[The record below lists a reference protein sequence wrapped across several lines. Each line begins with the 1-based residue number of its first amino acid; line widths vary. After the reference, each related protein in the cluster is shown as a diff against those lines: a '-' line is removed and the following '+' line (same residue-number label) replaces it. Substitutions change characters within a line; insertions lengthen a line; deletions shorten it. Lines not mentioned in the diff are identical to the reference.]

1 MKKLYFDTPAEF
13 EKLFSKKTREVTDGI
28 VVGIETAIQ
37 ERKKSAPLFHI
48 IFTSEEVSF
57 EISLPKSEWVG
68 ALKNCLDYYH
78 EHSETDLA
86 IDCWKLL
93 ECAKLQ

>member
-28 VVGIETAIQ
+28 VEGIETAIQ
-37 ERKKSAPLFHI
+37 DQKKSARLFNI
-48 IFTSEEVSF
+48 VFATEEVSF
-57 EISLPKSEWVG
+57 EISLPQSEWVG